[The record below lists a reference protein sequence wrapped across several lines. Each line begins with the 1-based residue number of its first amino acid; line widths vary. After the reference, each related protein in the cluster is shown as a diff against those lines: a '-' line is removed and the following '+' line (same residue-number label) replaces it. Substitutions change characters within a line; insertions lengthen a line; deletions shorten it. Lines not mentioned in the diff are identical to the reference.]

1 MSFNTW
7 NFNYIFRDNRLILK
21 VVVHLPLEHHWEI
34 CSNYSNFWYRNQ
46 SETIDFFI
54 ELKNSTGYF
63 DTGDKIPRGLNI
75 FHNKIYKKIFNI
87 DKSLIQSFFII
98 II

>member
-1 MSFNTW
+1 M
-7 NFNYIFRDNRLILK
+7 
-21 VVVHLPLEHHWEI
+21 
-34 CSNYSNFWYRNQ
+34 
-46 SETIDFFI
+46 IDFFI

-63 DTGDKIPRGLNI
+63 DTGDKTPKGLNI